1 MGYVKWWD
9 QLPKW
14 AKFLLA
20 FFAGWLVLGVYRI
33 LKDHLIAGII
43 WLVCGGFVIGWA
55 WDWISILMYNKVT
68 LFAD

>member
-9 QLPKW
+9 KLPKW

-33 LKDHLIAGII
+33 LKGHLIAGII
-43 WLVCGGFVIGWA
+43 WLICGGFVIGWA
-55 WDWISILMYNKVT
+55 
-68 LFAD
+68 